1 VVKTSLPAPNQ
12 DKAGRGHPG
21 DLEGRV
27 AEYRIDDLARAAG
40 TTVRNVR
47 VYQDRGLLPPPRRE
61 GRAGIYSEAHLG
73 RLRLIGQ
80 LLERGYTFAHIAEFF
95 AAWQSGRNLT
105 DLLGLEEV
113 LTARWSDELADYV
126 TAEQLLALF
135 GAEQVTPENL
145 ATAIEQHLVEPD
157 GDRYR
162 VPSPR
167 LLHSGAELVR
177 AGIPLAVVLELSA
190 SLARDMEASAG
201 RLIGAVRE
209 HVVLKHP
216 ALSEDA
222 GADSADAV
230 ADLAALIERL
240 KPLARLAMDAH
251 LARAMEQRVRE
262 AIQEHVEQTGL
273 GEGPAATA

>member
-1 VVKTSLPAPNQ
+1 M
-12 DKAGRGHPG
+12 
-21 DLEGRV
+21 

-47 VYQDRGLLPPPRRE
+47 VYQDRDLLPPPRRE
-61 GRAGIYSEAHLG
+61 GRAGIYSETHLG

-95 AAWQSGRNLT
+95 DAWQSGRNLS
-105 DLLGLEEV
+105 DLLGLEQV
-113 LTARWSDELADYV
+113 LTAPWSDELADSV
-126 TAEQLLALF
+126 TAEELVELF
-135 GAEQVTPENL
+135 GEDQLTEQTL

-157 GDRYR
+157 GDRFR

-167 LLHSGAELVR
+167 LLHAGAELVR
-177 AGIPLAVVLELSA
+177 AGIPLPVVLGLSA

-209 HVVLKHP
+209 HVVDKHP
-216 ALSEDA
+216 ALVEETA
-222 GADSADAV
+222 EAV

-251 LARAMEQRVRE
+251 LARAMEQKVHE
-262 AIQEHVEQTGL
+262 AFQDHVQQSGFS
-273 GEGPAATA
+273 EGPAAAS

>member
-1 VVKTSLPAPNQ
+1 MT
-12 DKAGRGHPG
+12 
-21 DLEGRV
+21 
-27 AEYRIDDLARAAG
+27 EYRIDDLARAAG

-80 LLERGYTFAHIAEFF
+80 LLERGYTFAHIADFF
-95 AAWQSGRNLT
+95 DAWQSGRDLSE
-105 DLLGLEEV
+105 LLGLEEV
-113 LTARWSDELADYV
+113 LTAPWSDELADYV
-126 TAEQLLALF
+126 TADELLDLF
-135 GAEQVTPENL
+135 GVDQVSPETL
-145 ATAIEQHLVEPD
+145 ATAIEQQLVVPD

-167 LLHSGAELVR
+167 LLHAGSELVR

-190 SLARDMEASAG
+190 ALARDMDASAA
-201 RLIGAVRE
+201 RLIGAVRD

-216 ALSEDA
+216 ALATD
-222 GADSADAV
+222 GPPSAEAV
-230 ADLAALIERL
+230 ADLTAVIDRL

-251 LARAMEQRVRE
+251 LARAMERRIAD
-262 AIQEHVEQTGL
+262 AIQAHVEESARG
-273 GEGPAATA
+273 GVEGAAS